1 VAVRRRNLL
10 LAFGLCA
17 ALPFAVTGLV
27 LALDSG
33 TFTTIAA
40 LATLYVCLFPI
51 VALASTGLHRHAV
64 EHERLANYDPLTGLP
79 NRALFT
85 RKLRAALAGKTCASV
100 MVADV
105 DLFKKLNDRYG
116 HLNGDEALRDVAE
129 RLTVAVRATDTVARL
144 GGDEFG
150 MILPGAGPEVAAQV
164 ARRIVSA
171 FEAPFVLD
179 GTAMQVAVSLGVAV
193 FPKHGDDPD
202 TLVEAAD
209 FAMYAAKDGG
219 GATFRIAESTADTSK
234 GPGQAIGALRP
245 VRRAA
250 PAKGG

>member
-33 TFTTIAA
+33 TLSTIAA

-51 VALASTGLHRHAV
+51 VAVASTGLHRHAI

-79 NRALFT
+79 NRVLFT
-85 RKLRAALAGKTCASV
+85 RKLRAALAGKKRAAV

-129 RLTVAVRATDTVARL
+129 RLAVSVRATDTVARL

-150 MILPGAGPEVAAQV
+150 VILPGAGPEVAAQV
-164 ARRIVSA
+164 AGRIVAA
-171 FEAPFVLD
+171 FEAPLVLD
-179 GTAMQVAVSLGVAV
+179 GVTVEVAVSVGVAV
-193 FPKHGDDPD
+193 APEHGGDHD
-202 TLVEAAD
+202 TLLEAAD

-219 GATFRIAESTADTSK
+219 GATFRLAESTANTSK